1 MHIFQFNSMLVWTV
15 FKIIMIFSPNF
26 NDLLWVTAVIFK
38 IGIKISARP
47 PKCPRSPWREWGQCF
62 RNKMHF
68 TLVVSLPACREELLS
83 KLKEYKTFCV
93 IAGMLCVIGQLF
105 VSQKETVKSVC
116 TPGVE
121 SLEWWQTG
129 LWVWGTP
136 RNEASFV
143 LRPESETVT
152 GKWTGFK
159 LQVKWLLTCL
169 GFMGFFIII

>member
-93 IAGMLCVIGQLF
+93 IAGMLCVIDQLF
-105 VSQKETVKSVC
+105 VSQKKTVKSVC
-116 TPGVE
+116 TPGVWNHWNDDKRGYGCGAR
-121 SLEWWQTG
+121 LEMKPALFWGQSQK
-129 LWVWGTP
+129 LWLE
-136 RNEASFV
+136 NELASNY
-143 LRPESETVT
+143 
-152 GKWTGFK
+152 K
-159 LQVKWLLTCL
+159 LNDCL
-169 GFMGFFIII
+169 HV